1 MNTLNFVGPLLST
14 TLTSHS
20 DAPAAKPARA
30 PWLTASLRTDHAG
43 EYGAVWLYKGILW
56 VSRDPLVIQFA
67 QQHLET
73 ETTHLERMAALL
85 DEREVTAL
93 LPLWKVAGLLAGAI
107 PAVFGRK
114 AVFATVDAVETFV
127 DQHYL
132 SQIIEL
138 SKRPD
143 ADPTGEMIELLYDCR
158 HDELVHREEARK
170 LNKSAPGPA
179 IRAWRRM
186 IEVGSHIAV
195 GLSTR
200 I

>member
-1 MNTLNFVGPLLST
+1 MATIHPVMRGSRSVGAAS
-14 TLTSHS
+14 SHR
-20 DAPAAKPARA
+20 AA
-30 PWLTASLRTDHAG
+30 WLTASLRTDHAG
-43 EYGAVWLYKGILW
+43 EYGAVWLYKGILS
-56 VSRDPLVIQFA
+56 VSRDPLIILFA
-67 QQHLET
+67 QRHLET

-85 DEREVTAL
+85 DAREVTAL
-93 LPLWKVAGLLAGAI
+93 LPLWKIAGALAGVL
-107 PAVFGRK
+107 PALFGRK

-138 SKRPD
+138 SKHPD

-170 LNKSAPGPA
+170 LNKNLPGPA
-179 IRAWRRM
+179 IRAWQRM

>member
-1 MNTLNFVGPLLST
+1 MAIIHSVMRGST
-14 TLTSHS
+14 GIEVASNHR
-20 DAPAAKPARA
+20 AA
-30 PWLTASLRTDHAG
+30 WLTASLRTDHAG
-43 EYGAVWLYKGILW
+43 EYGAVWLYRGILW

-67 QQHLET
+67 KQHLET

-85 DEREVTAL
+85 DERDVTAL
-93 LPLWKVAGLLAGAI
+93 LPLWKVAGLLAGVI
-107 PAVFGRK
+107 PALFGRK

-138 SKRPD
+138 SKHPD

-170 LNKSAPGPA
+170 LNKNAPGPA
-179 IRAWRRM
+179 IRAWQRM